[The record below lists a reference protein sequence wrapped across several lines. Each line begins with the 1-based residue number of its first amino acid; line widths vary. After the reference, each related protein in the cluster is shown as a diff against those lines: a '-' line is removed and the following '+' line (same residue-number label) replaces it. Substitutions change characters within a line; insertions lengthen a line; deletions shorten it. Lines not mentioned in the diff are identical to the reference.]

1 MQSRNPTDTMNKHMA
16 SLAAT
21 INELR
26 VNVVEIEQE
35 PERVVEMYDEADRS
49 IRICNNLM
57 PQLSESERKKHAPK
71 LEGYQR
77 YLNQIK
83 GDVQAH
89 SRSALLA
96 GATNKR
102 SNKIDPSDPEQAIK
116 ELKVSSED
124 SLKRSLAMT
133 EEAAGM
139 GAATAQQLQQQRAQ
153 LEHSRDEVNRIN
165 QMMDQSEYLLR
176 GIKSLAGAFS
186 NVFRKAPTVDAPSSA
201 RSTTYQPN
209 TTAALSARSGKGQ
222 SSEASNTTS
231 TGTGQ
236 PSWARSATTT
246 TSSSSTGGAWGGS
259 ERVSGEGGQVQAQV
273 QDDMTDQYLS
283 QLSQNLGQLKELGK
297 VIGDEIDSQNVL
309 IEGLSTD
316 VDRVNSRITK
326 NNGQIK
332 KILK

>member
-102 SNKIDPSDPEQAIK
+102 SNK
-116 ELKVSSED
+116 
-124 SLKRSLAMT
+124 M
-133 EEAAGM
+133 
-139 GAATAQQLQQQRAQ
+139 
-153 LEHSRDEVNRIN
+153 
-165 QMMDQSEYLLR
+165 
-176 GIKSLAGAFS
+176 
-186 NVFRKAPTVDAPSSA
+186 
-201 RSTTYQPN
+201 
-209 TTAALSARSGKGQ
+209 
-222 SSEASNTTS
+222 
-231 TGTGQ
+231 
-236 PSWARSATTT
+236 
-246 TSSSSTGGAWGGS
+246 
-259 ERVSGEGGQVQAQV
+259 
-273 QDDMTDQYLS
+273 
-283 QLSQNLGQLKELGK
+283 
-297 VIGDEIDSQNVL
+297 
-309 IEGLSTD
+309 
-316 VDRVNSRITK
+316 
-326 NNGQIK
+326 
-332 KILK
+332 